1 MNREV
6 LQLVDVLA
14 REKNVD
20 LEIVFGALEAAL
32 ASAAKR
38 RFEEDNLDLRVHIDR
53 ETGEYKT
60 FRRWQVVPDEAG
72 LQEPD
77 REILEWEAK
86 EEIAD
91 ISVGEFIEEEV

>member
-1 MNREV
+1 MNRDV

-38 RFEEDNLDLRVHIDR
+38 RFEEDGVDLRVAIDR
-53 ETGEYKT
+53 ETGELIPKE
-60 FRRWQVVPDEAG
+60 RLRAVPHATLSVASKEA
-72 LQEPD
+72 
-77 REILEWEAK
+77 RK
-86 EEIAD
+86 K
-91 ISVGEFIEEEV
+91 

>member
-1 MNREV
+1 MNRDV

-38 RFEEDNLDLRVHIDR
+38 RFEEDGVDLRVAIDR
-53 ETGEYKT
+53 DTGEYKT
-60 FRRWQVVPDEAG
+60 YRRWLVVPDEAG

-77 REILEWEAK
+77 
-86 EEIAD
+86 
-91 ISVGEFIEEEV
+91 

>member
-38 RFEEDNLDLRVHIDR
+38 RF
-53 ETGEYKT
+53 
-60 FRRWQVVPDEAG
+60 
-72 LQEPD
+72 
-77 REILEWEAK
+77 
-86 EEIAD
+86 
-91 ISVGEFIEEEV
+91 

>member
-38 RFEEDNLDLRVHIDR
+38 RFEEDNLDLRTH
-53 ETGEYKT
+53 
-60 FRRWQVVPDEAG
+60 
-72 LQEPD
+72 
-77 REILEWEAK
+77 
-86 EEIAD
+86 
-91 ISVGEFIEEEV
+91 